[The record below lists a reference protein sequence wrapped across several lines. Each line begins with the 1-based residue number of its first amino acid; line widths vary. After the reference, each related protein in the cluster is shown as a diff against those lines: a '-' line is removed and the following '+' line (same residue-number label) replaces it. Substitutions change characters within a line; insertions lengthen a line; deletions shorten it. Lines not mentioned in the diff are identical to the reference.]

1 MTKVGLIFRHELMT
15 TFRRRSFVIV
25 GFGFPLFA
33 VLLFVAIRAIRSAS
47 PQDPTETAETQTG
60 LETEGF
66 VDQSGLVSLIPKDLP
81 TGTLI
86 RFADELGAAEALK
99 SGEIA
104 AYYLVP
110 DDYVQSGEIIYV
122 HPTANPINEQGQSWI
137 MRWTMLV
144 NLLQGDSDLA
154 SRVWHPYELSVQR
167 RGPAE
172 GSDRYSDED
181 CSRPG
186 PACRSSALIRMIP
199 FFMIVFFFGTLMA
212 GSGMLLKNISTEKQN
227 HTMETLMLSVSPR
240 QMLAG
245 KMLGLGLASLIQ
257 STTWIGAIW
266 LILRIGAGALD
277 LPPEFSL
284 PASLIIWWLMYF
296 LLGYVV
302 YASLMAGLGA
312 LVPDI
317 KAGTQAT
324 FLVMFPLFVS
334 YAISVMPFSI
344 ENTNGLLMTAL
355 SIFPLTSP
363 VSMIM
368 RMTAGVVPLWQL
380 ILSIG
385 LLLGTSPLVLRS
397 VGNIFRAQM
406 ILSGQPFSVRR
417 YYKALLGSSS

>member
-1 MTKVGLIFRHELMT
+1 
-15 TFRRRSFVIV
+15 
-25 GFGFPLFA
+25 
-33 VLLFVAIRAIRSAS
+33 
-47 PQDPTETAETQTG
+47 
-60 LETEGF
+60 
-66 VDQSGLVSLIPKDLP
+66 
-81 TGTLI
+81 
-86 RFADELGAAEALK
+86 
-99 SGEIA
+99 
-104 AYYLVP
+104 
-110 DDYVQSGEIIYV
+110 
-122 HPTANPINEQGQSWI
+122 
-137 MRWTMLV
+137 
-144 NLLQGDSDLA
+144 
-154 SRVWHPYELSVQR
+154 
-167 RGPAE
+167 
-172 GSDRYSDED
+172 
-181 CSRPG
+181 
-186 PACRSSALIRMIP
+186 
-199 FFMIVFFFGTLMA
+199 
-212 GSGMLLKNISTEKQN
+212 
-227 HTMETLMLSVSPR
+227 MLS
-240 QMLAG
+240 
-245 KMLGLGLASLIQ
+245 KNHGLQ
-257 STTWIGAIW
+257 KFGAIW